1 MAIDLASS
9 YFPSWEESPS
19 VWDECWLGGSLLPG
33 VTMISSIDCGPR
45 IDKQTRRKREGQKF
59 ADDGMK
65 PAKFTITQTIP
76 PQLWGTW
83 VDTLPKIYTTKPKGP
98 REPLPIVHPLP
109 NHMGIDTVYVISV
122 KPSDPG
128 DSGFFKVSIDV
139 EQWFAELK
147 EPNTKN
153 KIDPKKSLAALSDL
167 GKAAL
172 NTGIIPAFLPPAG
185 PILSRMIYGKPPPA
199 KETPQKKQ
207 TTRGDSNVKP
217 PTTFLGIGI
226 PTGGR

>member
-76 PQLWGTW
+76 PQLWGAW
-83 VDTLPKIYTTKPKGP
+83 VDVLPKIYTTKPKGP

-109 NHMGIDTVYVISV
+109 NHMGIDTVYVTSV
-122 KPSDPG
+122 KPGDPG
-128 DSGFFKVSIDV
+128 DSGFFKVSIEV

-153 KIDPKKSLAALSDL
+153 KVDPKLSLAALSNL

-172 NTGIIPAFLPPAG
+172 DSGLVTALPPVG
-185 PILSRMIYGKPPPA
+185 PLLSRAIYGKPPPA